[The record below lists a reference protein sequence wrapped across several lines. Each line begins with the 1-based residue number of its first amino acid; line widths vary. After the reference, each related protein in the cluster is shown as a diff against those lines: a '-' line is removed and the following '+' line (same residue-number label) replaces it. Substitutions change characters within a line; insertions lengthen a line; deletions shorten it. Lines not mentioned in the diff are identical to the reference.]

1 MIFFAGF
8 NSYYFDD
15 PTISIYNRPDI
26 PGKDQ
31 SVTELK
37 NLFNVDLNRV
47 EHYFNHFMPYPLNRV
62 NGLIDDYD
70 LVSQQ
75 VNDPFGNKILQIVS
89 DESEK
94 IGGFH
99 LGIISF
105 IILLIGIIVSIY
117 YKKVDKEIIIFSAF
131 IISIILFYSTL
142 LLSWNRQG
150 SGRDVLPVMPLFYM
164 MFSYLI
170 IKIIQA
176 DTKNKLKN
184 NFPNIKKLIK
194 IIVISS
200 LIIFIPI
207 SFFYADYSQII
218 KKDGL
223 NFKDP
228 FALVEGFPIS
238 IIEEVPKNGIL
249 LTHYHVH
256 SALFEEITVFHA
268 TALGQSVD
276 DPKYQEMIQVM
287 KDVINSGTDMYAF
300 KHPVLESERDFQI
313 ELTTKNSFIL
323 KNFSD
328 NFCALIIDDSGTKES
343 DPVCLEEWKQ
353 TMHWLL

>member
-1 MIFFAGF
+1 MLVPVELIILAGYFIIQTARERKTSKNHTKFTFKKIINKKTIKILGITTGPYIIFLIFFAGF

-150 SGRDVLPVMPLFYM
+150 FR
-164 MFSYLI
+164 
-170 IKIIQA
+170 
-176 DTKNKLKN
+176 
-184 NFPNIKKLIK
+184 
-194 IIVISS
+194 
-200 LIIFIPI
+200 
-207 SFFYADYSQII
+207 
-218 KKDGL
+218 
-223 NFKDP
+223 
-228 FALVEGFPIS
+228 
-238 IIEEVPKNGIL
+238 
-249 LTHYHVH
+249 
-256 SALFEEITVFHA
+256 
-268 TALGQSVD
+268 
-276 DPKYQEMIQVM
+276 
-287 KDVINSGTDMYAF
+287 
-300 KHPVLESERDFQI
+300 
-313 ELTTKNSFIL
+313 
-323 KNFSD
+323 
-328 NFCALIIDDSGTKES
+328 
-343 DPVCLEEWKQ
+343 
-353 TMHWLL
+353 